1 MAFVDYER
9 IKKFKERSD
18 LNYVDKNELD
28 TACFAHDAAYANSKD
43 SAKRTV
49 SGKILK
55 GRVYEIALNPKYDG
69 CQRAFATMMSKFFDK
84 NIGSGLQ
91 MKSRLAADLV

>member
-1 MAFVDYER
+1 MAFMDYER

-28 TACFAHDAAYANSKD
+28 TVCFAHDAAYANNKD

-49 SGKILK
+49 SDKILK
-55 GRVYEIALNPKYDG
+55 GRVFEIAPNPKHDG
-69 CQRAFATMMSKFFDK
+69 CQRAFTRIMSKFFDK
-84 NIGSGLQ
+84 NMGSGVRAIVNE
-91 MKSRLAADLV
+91 K